1 MFSYQQEYPETI
13 EKVVEAIKNW
23 QNSKEREA
31 IMVCKSY
38 YNGENDFI
46 LKYKKQVWSDSQQKI
61 IDNIFAPNHKV
72 QYNFFGDMVSQKI
85 NSLMGE
91 TPTIP
96 DVDETVAKDI
106 GYTLKNAGEEASV
119 VGYSLIYEGFDSFKT
134 FETENC
140 MVYLDDI
147 TDEIKR
153 VIRFWVKKVKEQEQ
167 LYFEVYEETG
177 FTTYK
182 VSKDKIDVVKELQG
196 YKQKITA
203 SRISTENNIVKL
215 SRIPIVIFMNNKEM
229 KTDLKPNIKS
239 KIDMIDFVESGLID
253 NIDEF
258 SDVWITVN
266 VPSATQEQVAQIK
279 ETIRRTKATIFAG
292 SDDKNSVGF
301 ETLQI
306 PYEARAKAVEMLKS
320 ELVEDA
326 GVIDFR
332 DIKGQAT
339 NVQIQARL
347 LKLQQRVSDFEWYAD
362 KVGIELIKIWQEY
375 HDVKF
380 EPSITFQKL
389 YIKNNQEIVQMAIS
403 LYSFVSQETFYGL
416 LKDAGVIDN
425 VEDEID
431 KVSAEGINKF
441 RLDEVLSGYSTQANR
456 QDIVD

>member
-13 EKVVEAIKNW
+13 EKVVEAIKLW
-23 QNSKEREA
+23 QNSNERNQ
-31 IMVCKSY
+31 MLVNKSY
-38 YNGENDFI
+38 FNGENDFI
-46 LKYKKQVWSDSQQKI
+46 LKYKKKVWSDSQQKVV
-61 IDNIFAPNHKV
+61 DNIFAPNHKV
-72 QYNFFGDMVSQKI
+72 QYNFFGDMVSQKN
-85 NSLMGE
+85 NSLMAE

-96 DVDETVAKDI
+96 EVDENTAKQI
-106 GYTLKNAGEEASV
+106 GYALKNAGEEASV
-119 VGYSLIYEGFDSFKT
+119 IGYSLIYEGFDGFKT

-140 MVYLDDI
+140 MVYLDDV
-147 TDEIKR
+147 TDEIRR
-153 VIRFWVKKVKEQEQ
+153 VVRFWVKKIKEQEQ
-167 LYFEVYEETG
+167 LFFEVYEEDG

-182 VSKDKIDVVKELQG
+182 VFKDKIEVVKELQG
-196 YKQKITA
+196 YKQKITS
-203 SRISTENNIVKL
+203 SRISTENSILKL

-239 KIDMIDFVESGLID
+239 KIDMIDFVESGFID

-266 VPSATQEQVAQIK
+266 VPSATPEQVAQIK
-279 ETIRRTKATIFAG
+279 DTIRRTKSTVFAG
-292 SDDKNSVGF
+292 SDEKNSVGF

-306 PYEARAKAVEMLKS
+306 PHEARAKAVEMLKS

-362 KVGIELIKIWQEY
+362 KAGTELIKIWQEY
-375 HDVKF
+375 HDKQF

-403 LYSFVSQETFYGL
+403 LYSFISQETFMEL
-416 LKDAGVIDN
+416 LKSAGVVDD
-425 VEDEID
+425 VQKEIER
-431 KVSAEGINKF
+431 VNSESINKF
-441 RLDEVLSGYSTQANR
+441 KIEEVFSGFSTQGNG
-456 QDIVD
+456 QDIVE